1 MGRCVNLLVVLLA
14 ALVPRTGLAET
25 RVRIVETWPA
35 AQEVRLG
42 PGQSFYLR
50 LAYESDR
57 PVGLWLHAY
66 HQGRQVSVGS
76 SPSRRRQGA
85 GEAMAW
91 FFFTEPV
98 GVVDE
103 IRIVAGDGSRDDTT
117 VVATWRGRVS
127 ASAKPAAGIGRAEPA
142 WLQALREQERE
153 AQQRDRQAAMD
164 SADDGDDWWALLAVC
179 GMMALGIVGLVVP
192 VVAICKWKG
201 GWRVAAMVP
210 AVLVGFVVL
219 RVVVGIAMDPGSH
232 NLWPFELAMVGGL
245 SCGLMLVLAAAR
257 WLAGSGRRR

>member
-1 MGRCVNLLVVLLA
+1 MGRCVILLMVLFA

-42 PGQSFYLR
+42 PRQPFYLR

-76 SPSRRRQGA
+76 SPSRRHQGA

-127 ASAKPAAGIGRAEPA
+127 ASTRPANGSGGAEPA
-142 WLQALREQERE
+142 WLQALREQERQ

-164 SADDGDDWWALLAVC
+164 SADDGDDWWVLPVVW

-210 AVLVGFVVL
+210 AALVGFVIL
-219 RVVVGIAMDPGSH
+219 RIVVDTTIDPTSH

-245 SCGLMLVLAAAR
+245 SSALMLLFVVVR
-257 WLAGSGRRR
+257 WLMGAGRRR

>member
-1 MGRCVNLLVVLLA
+1 MGRCVILLVVLLA

-142 WLQALREQERE
+142 WLQALREQERQ

-164 SADDGDDWWALLAVC
+164 STDDNDWWVLPVVW

-192 VVAICKWKG
+192 VVATCKWKG

-210 AVLVGFVVL
+210 AALVGFVIL
-219 RVVVGIAMDPGSH
+219 RIVVDTAIDPTSH
-232 NLWPFELAMVGGL
+232 NLWPLELAMVGAL
-245 SCGLMLVLAAAR
+245 SGGLMLVLAAAR
-257 WLAGSGRRR
+257 WLAGAGRRR

>member
-1 MGRCVNLLVVLLA
+1 MGRCVILLLVLLA
-14 ALVPRTGLAET
+14 TLVPRAGLAET
-25 RVRIVETWPA
+25 RVRIVESWPA
-35 AQEVRLG
+35 AQEVRLW
-42 PGQSFYLR
+42 PRQSFYLR

-76 SPSRRRQGA
+76 SPSRRYQGT

-127 ASAKPAAGIGRAEPA
+127 ASTRPGDGSGRAEPA
-142 WLQALREQERE
+142 WLQALREQERQ
-153 AQQRDRQAAMD
+153 ARQRDRQAAMD
-164 SADDGDDWWALLAVC
+164 SADDSGDGWVLLLAW
-179 GMMALGIVGLVVP
+179 GMVVLGIAGLVVP
-192 VVAICKWKG
+192 LVAIRKWEG

-210 AVLVGFVVL
+210 VVLVGFVVL
-219 RVVVGIAMDPGSH
+219 RIVVGIAMDPSSH

-245 SCGLMLVLAAAR
+245 SSALMLLFVVVR
-257 WLAGSGRRR
+257 WLVGAGRRR